1 MKAAPRS
8 KPASQTQPKQSA
20 LRVAFDTPVLLA
32 ALLRND
38 ASAKSMRASWQSG
51 TCRPVIAKA
60 SAQVLMKALAYPGF
74 ALDVAQQQELLA
86 DFLPYA
92 EVLPTPALANGQGRG
107 DRQDKLGFLC
117 PAMQELMVA
126 AGERLNVLVSDAK
139 RPMSAATRRAGGTSS
154 VLNCRILASDEF
166 LAAL

>member
-38 ASAKSMRASWQSG
+38 ASAKAMRASWQAG
-51 TCRPVIAKA
+51 ICRPVIAKA
-60 SAQVLMKALAYPGF
+60 SAQALMMALAYPGF
-74 ALDVAQQQELLA
+74 ALNAAQQQELLA

-92 EVLPTPALANGQGRG
+92 EVLPTPASAV
-107 DRQDKLGFLC
+107 RQDKLGFLS
-117 PAMQELMVA
+117 PAMQELLAA
-126 AGERLNVLVSDAK
+126 AGERLNVLVSDTK
-139 RPMSAATRRAGGTSS
+139 PTMPAATRRGGGMSS

>member
-1 MKAAPRS
+1 MKAAPRN
-8 KPASQTQPKQSA
+8 KPASQTKAKQSA

-38 ASAKSMRASWQSG
+38 ASAKALRASWQAG

-60 SAQVLMKALAYPGF
+60 AAQALMTALAYPGF
-74 ALDVAQQQELLA
+74 ALNAAQQQELLA

-92 EVLPTPALANGQGRG
+92 EVLPTPVSVKSQGRG
-107 DRQDKLGFLC
+107 AHLDKLGFLS
-117 PAMQELMVA
+117 PAMQELLAA
-126 AGERLNVLVSDAK
+126 AGESLDVLVSDTKALV
-139 RPMSAATRRAGGTSS
+139 PVATRRGGGST